1 MLIIWG
7 FRDTDRELGTVDY
20 LHCNR
25 CNNDSNW
32 RLQRTTSWFTL
43 FFIPVIP
50 YRRVYYVYCPIC
62 HWTTEIPKE
71 EAKRIMARNETATIT
86 QS

>member
-1 MLIIWG
+1 MFIMMGI
-7 FRDTDRELGTVDY
+7 RDLDSDLGIVDY
-20 LHCNR
+20 LHCNS

-32 RLQRTTSWFTL
+32 KLRRTTSWFTL

-62 HWTTEIPKE
+62 HWTAKVPRE
-71 EAKRIMARNETATIT
+71 EAKRIMEKNKGIAMR
-86 QS
+86 QK

>member
-1 MLIIWG
+1 MFIISG
-7 FRDTDRELGTVDY
+7 FTERDTELGTVDY
-20 LHCNR
+20 LHCSR

-32 RLQRTTSWFTL
+32 RLMKTTSWFTL

-62 HWTTEIPKE
+62 HWITKVPRE
-71 EAKRIMARNETATIT
+71 EAKRIMEKNKMRTM
-86 QS
+86 

>member
-71 EAKRIMARNETATIT
+71 EAKRIMARNEAATIT
-86 QS
+86 QG

>member
-1 MLIIWG
+1 MFIIWG
-7 FRDTDRELGTVDY
+7 FRDLDTDLGTVDY

-50 YRRVYYVYCPIC
+50 YRREYYVYCPIC
-62 HWTTEIPKE
+62 HWTTEIPKA
-71 EAKRIMARNETATIT
+71 EAKRIMERNEAATIT

>member
-7 FRDTDRELGTVDY
+7 FRDTDKELGTVDY

-71 EAKRIMARNETATIT
+71 EAKRIMARNEAATIT
-86 QS
+86 QG

>member
-7 FRDTDRELGTVDY
+7 FRDTDRDLGVVDY

-50 YRRVYYVYCPIC
+50 YRRVYYVYCPVC

-71 EAKRIMARNETATIT
+71 EAKRIMAQNGAMAMV
-86 QS
+86 QK

>member
-1 MLIIWG
+1 MFIIWG
-7 FRDTDRELGTVDY
+7 FRDLDTDLGTVDY
-20 LHCNR
+20 LHCSR

-50 YRRVYYVYCPIC
+50 YRREYYVYCPIC
-62 HWTTEIPKE
+62 HWTTEVPKE
-71 EAKRIMARNETATIT
+71 EAKRIMEKRKGLAL
-86 QS
+86 QQK

>member
-62 HWTTEIPKE
+62 RWTTEIPKA
-71 EAKRIMARNETATIT
+71 EAKRIMERNEAATIT

>member
-1 MLIIWG
+1 MRMFIIWG
-7 FRDTDRELGTVDY
+7 FRDLDKELGNVGY

-32 RLQRTTSWFTL
+32 RLMKRTSWFTL

-50 YRRVYYVYCPIC
+50 FRRVYYVYCPVC
-62 HWTTEIPKE
+62 RWSTKVPKE
-71 EAKRIMARNETATIT
+71 EAKRIMEKN
-86 QS
+86 

>member
-7 FRDTDRELGTVDY
+7 FRDTDKELGTVDY

-50 YRRVYYVYCPIC
+50 YRRVYYVYFPIC

-71 EAKRIMARNETATIT
+71 EAKRIMARNEAATIT
-86 QS
+86 QG